1 MSDLPALRDE
11 AIMPTTFEGMMQ
23 QADVLVKSGL
33 LPAEVKSPAAAAAI
47 MLTGRELGIPP
58 MQAFRSVYVVK
69 GKPTLSAQLMGALIL
84 RAGHSYKIV
93 ESSNERCEIE
103 FRRRDGTTYRHE
115 FTAADAKRANLSGQ
129 TWQAYPKAM
138 LFSRC
143 MSAGARVA
151 MPDVLAG
158 MYTPEE
164 LADPDTVVVDE
175 AGEVIDVVARPA
187 PHPNGPAPTTPTY
200 TKNERGVPMMPT
212 EETEQAAPTGWETWS
227 DRAHAAF
234 WAKANELGLSK
245 NVVHAGFDVESMK
258 EFTGT
263 MDDAKVIL
271 LALDYAVNKT
281 DIGVAGLNAA
291 ISDILGGRVTGVVM
305 QEGATF
311 ADVKDAVDQW
321 IEGEIAKGATIQ
333 RQEGLPL

>member
-1 MSDLPALRDE
+1 MTTNLPAVISDQ
-11 AIMPTTFEGMMQ
+11 AIMPATFEGMMK
-23 QADVLVKSGL
+23 QAEVLVRSGL
-33 LPAEVKSPAAAAAI
+33 LPVEIKTAQAAAAI

-84 RAGHSYKIV
+84 RAGHTYKVI
-93 ESSNERCEIE
+93 ESSNTRCEIE

-115 FTAADAKRANLSGQ
+115 FTSEDAKRAGLTGQ
-129 TWQAYPKAM
+129 TWSAYPKAM

-164 LADPDTVVVDE
+164 LADPDTVVVGDG
-175 AGEVIDVVARPA
+175 GEVIDVVARVAEDPRKVEGTVEA
-187 PHPNGPAPTTPTY
+187 PKAG
-200 TKNERGVPMMPT
+200 
-212 EETEQAAPTGWETWS
+212 GWETWPE
-227 DRAHAAF
+227 RGHAAF
-234 WAKANELGLSK
+234 WAKASELGLSK
-245 NVVHAGFDVESMK
+245 DVVHCGFGVESMK
-258 EFTGT
+258 EFPGT

-271 LALDYAVNKT
+271 SALDYAVNKT
-281 DIGVAGLNAA
+281 TIGVVGLHQA
-291 ISDILGGRVTGVVM
+291 ISDQIGGHVSDVVM

-311 ADVKDAVDQW
+311 SDIKDAVDRW
-321 IEGEIAKGATIQ
+321 ISEQAEDAHKAEEEI
-333 RQEGLPL
+333 PL